1 MFGPVQPEI
10 GRNHIFQGRRYTV
23 LSEERKK
30 ALVDFCREVIRIPS
44 PSGGEA
50 GVAGLIE
57 KTMKESGFDEISVD
71 RYGNVTGRI
80 VLGHGGKK
88 ILLEGHMDHVDVSDP
103 SKWTHDPFGA
113 ELADGKI
120 YGRGTTDMKGNLIAM
135 VKAAAFVKEDLAGE
149 LDGEILVG
157 GCVHE
162 ECFEGVASEE
172 IDSNTHP
179 DFVVIGEPSG
189 LTLKRGQRG
198 RAEVLLETFGK
209 NAHSSNPSVGIN
221 AVKKMMKAI
230 LAIEEGFTP
239 KVHPVLG
246 EGILEVTDII
256 SSPFPGASVVPDRCS
271 ATFDRR
277 LLEGETRDD
286 VLSQIRDFLAP
297 LVSGDPQMNVSVS
310 LARGEDKCYTG
321 ETIEAERFAPG
332 WIFPENEPFVQAA
345 LEGLRSVGQD
355 PKISHYYFCT
365 NGSYYA
371 GKAGIPT
378 VGFGGSLETLAHVD
392 DEYIEVDHLVKA
404 CEGYYGI
411 IRSTLGKK

>member
-1 MFGPVQPEI
+1 M
-10 GRNHIFQGRRYTV
+10 
-23 LSEERKK
+23 LSEKRQDV
-30 ALVDFCREVIRIPS
+30 LVDFCREMIRIPS
-44 PSGGEA
+44 PSGCEA
-50 GVAGLIE
+50 RVAGLIE
-57 KTMKESGFDEISVD
+57 KTMKQSGFDEVSVD
-71 RYGNVTGRI
+71 RYGNVVGRI
-80 VLGHGGKK
+80 VLGKGGKR

-103 SKWTHDPFGA
+103 SRWMQNPFGGD
-113 ELADGKI
+113 LVDGKI
-120 YGRGTTDMKGNLIAM
+120 YGRGATDMKGNLAAM
-135 VKAAAFVKEDLAGE
+135 IKAASFVKEDLSGE

-172 IDSNTHP
+172 IAKNFRP
-179 DFVVIGEPSG
+179 DYVVIGEPSG

-209 NAHSSNPSVGIN
+209 NAHSSNPSVGVN

-230 LAIEEGFTP
+230 LAIENGFTP
-239 KVHPVLG
+239 KRHPVLG
-246 EGILEVTDII
+246 DGILEVTDII
-256 SSPFPGASVVPDRCS
+256 SSPYPGASVVPDRCS

-277 LLEGETRDD
+277 LLEKETKEE
-286 VLSQIRDFLAP
+286 VLGQVRDFLAP
-297 LVSGDPQMNVSVS
+297 LIADDPQMKVSVS
-310 LARGEDKCYTG
+310 LARGEEKCYTG
-321 ETIEAERFAPG
+321 ETISAERFAPG
-332 WIFPENEPFVQAA
+332 WIFSEDSPLVKAS

-355 PKISHYYFCT
+355 PQISHYYFCT

-404 CEGYYGI
+404 CEGYFGI
-411 IRSTLGKK
+411 IRSVLGLKQ

>member
-1 MFGPVQPEI
+1 M
-10 GRNHIFQGRRYTV
+10 
-23 LSEERKK
+23 LSENRKDI
-30 ALVDFCREVIRIPS
+30 LVSLCREMIRIPS

-50 GVAGLIE
+50 RVAELIE
-57 KTMKESGFDEISVD
+57 KTMKKSGFDEVAVD
-71 RYGNVTGRI
+71 RYGNVVGRI
-80 VLGHGGKK
+80 VLGRGGRK

-103 SKWTHDPFGA
+103 SRWTRDPFGGD
-113 ELADGKI
+113 LVDGKI
-120 YGRGTTDMKGNLIAM
+120 YGRGATDMKGNLAAM
-135 VKAAAFVKEDLAGE
+135 IKAASFIKEDLAGE

-172 IDSNTHP
+172 IDKNFKP

-209 NAHSSNPSVGIN
+209 NAHSSNPSVGVN

-230 LAIEEGFTP
+230 LAIESGFTP
-239 KVHPVLG
+239 KRHPVLG
-246 EGILEVTDII
+246 DGILEVTDII

-277 LLEGETRDD
+277 LLENETKED
-286 VLSQIRDFLAP
+286 VLGQIREFLAP
-297 LVSGDPQMNVSVS
+297 LISGDPQMKVSVS
-310 LARGEDKCYTG
+310 LARGEEKCYTG
-321 ETIEAERFAPG
+321 ETIAAERFAPG
-332 WIFPENEPFVQAA
+332 WIFPEDAPFVKAS

-355 PKISHYYFCT
+355 PQVSHYYFCT

-371 GKAGIPT
+371 GKAGTPT

-404 CEGYYGI
+404 CEGYFGI
-411 IRSTLGKK
+411 IRSFLGSKR

>member
-1 MFGPVQPEI
+1 M
-10 GRNHIFQGRRYTV
+10 
-23 LSEERKK
+23 LSEKRQDI
-30 ALVDFCREVIRIPS
+30 LVDLCREMIRIPS
-44 PSGGEA
+44 PSGCEA
-50 GVAGLIE
+50 RVACLIE
-57 KTMKESGFDEISVD
+57 KTMEQSGFDEVSVD
-71 RYGNVTGRI
+71 RFGNVVGKI
-80 VLGHGGKK
+80 VLGKGGKR

-103 SKWTHDPFGA
+103 SMWIYDPFGGT
-113 ELADGKI
+113 LVNGKI
-120 YGRGTTDMKGNLIAM
+120 YGRGSTDMKGNLAAM
-135 VKAAAFVKEDLAGE
+135 IKAASFVKEDLSGE

-172 IDSNTHP
+172 IAKNFRP
-179 DFVVIGEPSG
+179 DYVVIGEPSG

-198 RAEVLLETFGK
+198 RAEILLETFGK

-230 LAIEEGFTP
+230 LAIENGFTP
-239 KVHPVLG
+239 KRHPVLG

-256 SSPFPGASVVPDRCS
+256 SSPYPGASVVPDRCS

-277 LLEGETRDD
+277 LLENETKEE
-286 VLSQIRDFLAP
+286 VLGQVRDFLAP
-297 LVSGDPQMNVSVS
+297 LIADDPQMKVSVS
-310 LARGEDKCYTG
+310 LARGEEKCYTG
-321 ETIEAERFAPG
+321 ETISAERFAPG
-332 WIFPENEPFVQAA
+332 WIFPEDSPFVKAS

-355 PKISHYYFCT
+355 PEISHYYFCT

-404 CEGYYGI
+404 CEGYFGI
-411 IRSTLGKK
+411 IRSVLGLKQ

>member
-1 MFGPVQPEI
+1 MS
-10 GRNHIFQGRRYTV
+10 V
-23 LSEERKK
+23 LTAKRKDV
-30 ALVDFCREVIRIPS
+30 LVDLCREMIRTPS
-44 PSGGEA
+44 PSGKEGQ
-50 GVAGLIE
+50 VAELIGR
-57 KTMKESGFDEISVD
+57 TMRESGFDEVSVD
-71 RYGNVTGRI
+71 RYGNVVGKI
-80 VLGHGGKK
+80 VLGRGGKK

-103 SKWTHDPFGA
+103 SRWTQDPFGGD
-113 ELADGKI
+113 LVDGRI
-120 YGRGTTDMKGNLIAM
+120 YGRGTTDMKGNLSAM
-135 VKAAAFVKEDLAGE
+135 IKAAAFVKEDLAGE

-172 IDSNTHP
+172 IDKNHNP

-230 LAIEEGFTP
+230 LAIESGFTP

-256 SSPFPGASVVPDRCS
+256 SSPYPGASVVPDKCS

-277 LLEGETRDD
+277 LLENETKDD
-286 VLSQIRDFLAP
+286 VLNQVRDFLAP
-297 LVSGDPQMNVSVS
+297 LLAEDPKMKFGVS
-310 LARGEDKCYTG
+310 LARGEEKCYTG
-321 ETIEAERFAPG
+321 EPIEAERFAPG
-332 WIFPENEPFVQAA
+332 WIFPENDPFVQAS

-392 DEYIEVDHLVKA
+392 DEYMEVDQLVKA

-411 IRSTLGKK
+411 IRSSLGLK

>member
-1 MFGPVQPEI
+1 M
-10 GRNHIFQGRRYTV
+10 
-23 LSEERKK
+23 LSEKRQDV
-30 ALVDFCREVIRIPS
+30 LIDLCREMIRIPS
-44 PSGGEA
+44 PSGCEA
-50 GVAGLIE
+50 RVAGLIK
-57 KTMKESGFDEISVD
+57 KTMGQSGFDEVSVD
-71 RYGNVTGRI
+71 RFGNVVGKI
-80 VLGHGGKK
+80 VLGKGGKR

-103 SKWTHDPFGA
+103 SRWTQNPFGGD
-113 ELADGKI
+113 LLDGKI
-120 YGRGTTDMKGNLIAM
+120 YGRGATDMKGNLAAM
-135 VKAAAFVKEDLAGE
+135 IKAASFVKEDLSGE

-172 IDSNTHP
+172 IAKNFRP
-179 DFVVIGEPSG
+179 DHVVIGEPSG

-230 LAIEEGFTP
+230 LAIENGFTP
-239 KVHPVLG
+239 KRHPVLG

-256 SSPFPGASVVPDRCS
+256 SSPYPGASVVPDRCS

-277 LLEGETRDD
+277 LLEKETKEE
-286 VLSQIRDFLAP
+286 VLGQVRDFLAP
-297 LVSGDPQMNVSVS
+297 LIADDPQMKVSVS
-310 LARGEDKCYTG
+310 LARGEEKCYTG
-321 ETIEAERFAPG
+321 ETISAERFAPG
-332 WIFPENEPFVQAA
+332 WIFSEDSPFVKAS

-355 PKISHYYFCT
+355 PQISHYYFCT

-404 CEGYYGI
+404 CEGYFGI
-411 IRSTLGKK
+411 IRSVLGMKQ